1 MEIKF
6 TVEPSDFDALD
17 AFVQQSRYRGWLG
30 LKGRSGP
37 GSAMLGRTSL
47 ASSPESLRVTA
58 PSGVSEIPWSGIR
71 GYTQTADH
79 IFVMLD
85 GVAGQIIPKRGQSA
99 ESLAAFV
106 GEIQRYAEPQGDPV
120 SPIGR
125 GLKWWVMWVILVAVI
140 LLVWHFARIGK

>member
-17 AFVQQSRYRGWLG
+17 AFVQHSAHRGWLG
-30 LKGRSGP
+30 LKGPSGP
-37 GSAMLGRTSL
+37 GSA
-47 ASSPESLRVTA
+47 
-58 PSGVSEIPWSGIR
+58 IR
-71 GYTQTADH
+71 GYTQSANH

-85 GVAGQIIPKRGQSA
+85 RVAGQIIPKRGQSP

-106 GEIQRYAEPQGDPV
+106 GEIQRYAEPQGSPV
-120 SPIGR
+120 SLTGR

-140 LLVWHFARIGK
+140 LLVWHFARVVK

>member
-17 AFVQQSRYRGWLG
+17 AFVRQSRFRGWLG
-30 LKGRSGP
+30 LKGPSGP

-47 ASSPESLRVTA
+47 ASSPEGLRFTA
-58 PSGVSEIPWSGIR
+58 PNGVSEIPWSAIR

-85 GVAGQIIPKRGQSA
+85 GVAGQIIPKRGQSP
-99 ESLAAFV
+99 ESLAAFL
-106 GEIQRYAEPQGDPV
+106 GEIQRYAEPQGGPA

-125 GLKWWVMWVILVAVI
+125 GLKWWAIWVILVAAI
-140 LLVWHFARIGK
+140 LLVWHFARFVK

>member
-17 AFVQQSRYRGWLG
+17 AFVQHSAHRGWLG
-30 LKGRSGP
+30 LKGPSGP

-47 ASSPESLRVTA
+47 ASSPEGLQVTA
-58 PSGVSEIPWSGIR
+58 PSGVSEIPWSAIR
-71 GYTQTADH
+71 GYTQSANH

-85 GVAGQIIPKRGQSA
+85 RVAGQIIPKRGQSP

-106 GEIQRYAEPQGDPV
+106 GEIQRYA
-120 SPIGR
+120 
-125 GLKWWVMWVILVAVI
+125 
-140 LLVWHFARIGK
+140 